1 VARPIGA
8 AVERI
13 AHTPEESFGTAV
25 TELRTKRGM
34 TQEDLAHAL
43 GYHLS
48 YIGQLERGKKSPTL
62 RTMFNIAQLFE
73 LPGSKLLALAEK
85 YQAKSRPK
93 NQ

>member
-13 AHTPEESFGTAV
+13 AHTPEEAFGRVV

-48 YIGQLERGKKSPTL
+48 YIGQIERGKKSPTL
-62 RTMFNIAQLFE
+62 RTMFNVAQLFE
-73 LPGSKLLALAEK
+73 LPASKLLALAEK
-85 YQAKSRPK
+85 HQAKPVQK
-93 NQ
+93 K